1 MRVVR
6 NLLVGLALRIRVA
19 VQPKKAV
26 AEDAARSSTRRHS
39 KPAPLPALPTRAVLL
54 DVEAEVYREVLPD
67 CLERLRA
74 RVVAIV
80 QQAEASTPVRCP
92 KCGRAME
99 SLGKPRGRTLRT
111 GCGELSF
118 ERRVFR
124 CRKCRHQRCPGDEAL
139 GLPPHERW
147 SPWAAV
153 RLTALAAVLPFAQAA
168 RMAAFLFGIA
178 VSNMGLW
185 QLAGRVGQRRHE
197 FAEATDAAC
206 ADPARCPDVEAVVG
220 EKIVQVGM
228 DGAMIMMRAGE
239 GGTPRHEGEDPLEEE
254 GARCTGREVKTAVIY
269 RPEDRFCKN
278 RRRGLSQRRIVSVLG
293 TADQLIARIW
303 STLVLGGLMG
313 AQTTVAVIGDGAEWI
328 WERAKMFVRRIEI
341 LDYWHA
347 AEHAW
352 KCARAVWGE
361 KSAQTRQWA
370 HRIARSIRAGK
381 VRQVIHELD
390 ALLAKL
396 RRAVDREAVQA
407 LHDYYEQHADRMNY
421 PRYRRLGLS
430 IGSGATES
438 AHKQVNHVRMRQAG
452 MRWSERGARR
462 MIALRTSYLHGDFAE
477 LESLVSRAAA

>member
-1 MRVVR
+1 MRMVR
-6 NLLVGLALRIRVA
+6 NLLAGLARRIRV
-19 VQPKKAV
+19 VVEPKEGV
-26 AEDAARSSTRRHS
+26 AEDAASSSKRGPS
-39 KPAPLPALPTRAVLL
+39 KPVPVPALPTRAVLL
-54 DVEAEVYREVLPD
+54 DVEAEVYREVLPE

-99 SLGKPRGRTLRT
+99 SLGKPRRRTLRT

-124 CRKCRHQRCPGDEAL
+124 CRTCRHQRCPGDEAL

-147 SPWAAV
+147 SPWVAV
-153 RLTALAAVLPFAQAA
+153 RLVALAAVLPFAQAA
-168 RMAAFLFGIA
+168 RMATFLLGIA

-206 ADPARCPDVEAVVG
+206 ADPARCPDVEAVAG

-228 DGAMIMMRAGE
+228 DGAMIRMRAGE

-269 RPEDRFCKN
+269 RPEDRFRKG

-293 TADQLIARIW
+293 TADQLIARVW
-303 STLVLGGLMG
+303 STLVLGGWMG

-328 WERAKMFVRRIEI
+328 WERAQMFVRRIEI

-347 AEHAW
+347 VEHAW
-352 KCARAVWGE
+352 KCARTLWGE
-361 KSAQTRQWA
+361 KSAQTRRWA
-370 HRIARSIRAGK
+370 YRIARSIRAGK

-396 RRAVDREAVQA
+396 RRAVDRQAVQA
-407 LHDYYEQHADRMNY
+407 LHDDYEQHADRMDY

-462 MIALRTSYLHGDFAE
+462 MIALRTSYLLGDFAE

>member
-1 MRVVR
+1 MRVVG
-6 NLLVGLALRIRVA
+6 NVLAGLGARIRVA
-19 VQPKKAV
+19 IGPTKRPAGDPMSATGRAGPR
-26 AEDAARSSTRRHS
+26 AE
-39 KPAPLPALPTRAVLL
+39 PLPALPSRSTLL

-67 CLERLRA
+67 CLDRLRS

-80 QQAEASTPVRCP
+80 QQAEASPPVRCP
-92 KCGRAME
+92 ECKKAME

-111 GCGELSF
+111 GCGELHF

-124 CRKCRHQRCPGDEAL
+124 CRPCRRQRCPGDEAL

-153 RLTALAAVLPFAQAA
+153 RLTALVAVLPFAQAV
-168 RMAAFLFGIA
+168 RMAAFLLDIA

-197 FAEATDAAC
+197 FAQATDVAC
-206 ADPARCPDVEAVVG
+206 ADPERSPDVEAEAG

-239 GGTPRHEGEDPLEEE
+239 GGTPRNEGEDPLEGE

-278 RRRGLSQRRIVSVLG
+278 HRRGLIQRRIVSVLG
-293 TADQLIARIW
+293 TADQLIARVW
-303 STLVLGGLMG
+303 SALVLGGLMG

-328 WERAKMFVRRIEI
+328 WERAKIFVRRIEI

-352 KCARAVWGE
+352 KCARALWGE
-361 KSAQTRQWA
+361 KTAQTRQWA
-370 HRIARSIRAGK
+370 HRIARAIRAGK

-396 RRAVDREAVQA
+396 RRAADREAVQA
-407 LHDYYEQHADRMNY
+407 LRDYYEQHAGRMNY

-452 MRWSERGARR
+452 MRWSERGAQR